1 MSNGNPAPRTPQQN
15 ALTILRAALDE
26 QRAEVS
32 VALQRCAA
40 QPKGKRVHALRV
52 ATRRLQSVLE
62 LSAAVG
68 ASPKAGLSQQLERL
82 LSTLSPLRD
91 AHVARRTLE
100 ALPAEQVGLGKLV
113 ALVAKQER
121 ARKLKAKTRL
131 SAFDTAYFERQ
142 VAAVT
147 QSLDV
152 SDATPVPEG
161 EIEAALRGK
170 LARRGS
176 KIERQRRAVSAA
188 HPKSLHRLRLTLK
201 SYRYALDAIGPV
213 VSPNAREIAQSIAA
227 LQDQLGTAHDAHA
240 LAKTAR
246 AFAKAH
252 SSLKGLARSLERT
265 SDAAQAAGAE
275 AVSKAEL
282 ALVG

>member
-1 MSNGNPAPRTPQQN
+1 MPNGTPPPRTPQQN
-15 ALTILRAALDE
+15 VLTVLRAAIDE
-26 QRAEVS
+26 QRAELS

-40 QPKGKRVHALRV
+40 QPKARRVHALRV

-68 ASPKAGLSQQLERL
+68 ARPKAGLSRQLEQL
-82 LSTLSPLRD
+82 LAALSPLRD

-100 ALPAEQVGLGKLV
+100 ALPAEQVGLRKLT
-113 ALVAKQER
+113 ALVAKRER

-131 SAFDTAYFERQ
+131 SAFDSAYFERQ

-147 QSLDV
+147 QALETNGAPAV
-152 SDATPVPEG
+152 AEG
-161 EIEAALRGK
+161 EIEAALRSK
-170 LARRGS
+170 LARLGS
-176 KIERQRRAVSAA
+176 KIERQRRGASAA

-213 VSPNAREIAQSIAA
+213 LSPNAREIAQSTAA
-227 LQDQLGTAHDAHA
+227 LQAQLGTAHDAHG

-246 AFAKAH
+246 GFAKAH

-282 ALVG
+282 TLAG